1 MKSDRT
7 PLPPLVFPSP
17 PNIRTCSGGM
27 AVLAERGFSGRLVW
41 HGIPRHAMGFPD
53 PSSLEFLET
62 PPSEHHLCLTKLL
75 LLSSF
80 PVFFITP
87 LMSCIPSFI
96 LIANYVLTLGSW
108 RISHRVSRGKGGREE
123 GRVMRGRGAKYAYPS
138 TSVHTE
144 ARCYILSTSNFH
156 SRHSDVRTK
165 LLLTRTGQK
174 MPLSLAP
181 TWFAVPQTESRLAL
195 DNQRP
200 GRPTYL
206 PPATPFLAL
215 PCLALPYFT
224 SYLAI
229 YYTVYID
236 TKWRVPKMECG
247 PPPSKEIASHLRAG
261 TFMTASIFRS
271 CRRSAFG
278 YPVPAWN
285 LGHKPAKKIYMHA
298 CLQLLHMYVS
308 IAELNR

>member
-108 RISHRVSRGKGGREE
+108 RISHRVSRGRGERRRESDEGEGGQI
-123 GRVMRGRGAKYAYPS
+123 
-138 TSVHTE
+138 
-144 ARCYILSTSNFH
+144 CLSFNLGSYR
-156 SRHSDVRTK
+156 SP
-165 LLLTRTGQK
+165 LL
-174 MPLSLAP
+174 
-181 TWFAVPQTESRLAL
+181 
-195 DNQRP
+195 
-200 GRPTYL
+200 
-206 PPATPFLAL
+206 
-215 PCLALPYFT
+215 
-224 SYLAI
+224 
-229 YYTVYID
+229 
-236 TKWRVPKMECG
+236 
-247 PPPSKEIASHLRAG
+247 
-261 TFMTASIFRS
+261 
-271 CRRSAFG
+271 
-278 YPVPAWN
+278 YPVY
-285 LGHKPAKKIYMHA
+285 L
-298 CLQLLHMYVS
+298 
-308 IAELNR
+308 